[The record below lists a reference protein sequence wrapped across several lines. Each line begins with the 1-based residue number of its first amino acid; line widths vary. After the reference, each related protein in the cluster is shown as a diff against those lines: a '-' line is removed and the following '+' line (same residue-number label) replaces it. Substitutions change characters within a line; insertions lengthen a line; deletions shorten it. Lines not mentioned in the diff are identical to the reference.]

1 MAKSMKILIP
11 VKVYEK
17 ETMVANENE
26 LCKQL
31 QVVAIPKK
39 IYVDKKNA
47 QQVVRNVMLQQ
58 YGQKKYTQKF
68 NLGVKGW

>member
-17 ETMVANENE
+17 ETMVANGNE
-26 LCKQL
+26 LSKQL
-31 QVVAIPKK
+31 QLVAIPKK
-39 IYVDKKNA
+39 IYVDKKNS

-58 YGQKKYTQKF
+58 YGNKKYTQKY
-68 NLGVKGW
+68 NLGVKVW